1 MRFTHI
7 RFQFNF
13 LSDCSR
19 QRMPIATTYITFIIK
34 YNIIHIDIKWEKRHN
49 SFNRLPSSNV
59 LWKLAF

>member
-34 YNIIHIDIKWEKRHN
+34 YNIIHIDINGKKDTTRSIVFLLQMCYGN
-49 SFNRLPSSNV
+49 
-59 LWKLAF
+59 